1 MAVNRFLA
9 PVSSPYELICNDSF
23 EPSGICRVSNG
34 DMYIAVGIEPEPPKP
49 GKSFSMSI
57 SRPCAPGWRG
67 VAICA
72 RSEQSLATMVRNV
85 ERVAARITLLI
96 MSPSSEMSAKK
107 LHDAWRV
114 Q

>member
-1 MAVNRFLA
+1 
-9 PVSSPYELICNDSF
+9 
-23 EPSGICRVSNG
+23 
-34 DMYIAVGIEPEPPKP
+34 
-49 GKSFSMSI
+49 
-57 SRPCAPGWRG
+57 
-67 VAICA
+67 
-72 RSEQSLATMVRNV
+72 MVRNV